1 MNTKKRMWK
10 VLVLLVIALFLNLP
24 IVSALEISNV
34 RVNVISSTEA
44 EVLWETDEPA
54 NSLVNYGLSQQ
65 GLNPVGDA
73 SNVVQ
78 HSVGLSSLAPNTTY
92 YYKVQSG
99 SVTDDNAGSLYS
111 FSTPAPDTTPPELK
125 VEIPKAVAGNNLD
138 LSGTAEKGTTVR
150 AYVNGAQLQSTTAV
164 GGSFTLTAIPLES
177 NLESMVK
184 IEAVDASGNTASVE
198 GKVFADTSKPKLELA
213 LLPDITGDKKIT
225 LTGTISEASTFE
237 VFVNNQSIEKGEGI
251 ALKAEVSLDEGDNK
265 IRIVITDAAG
275 WVTEEEILIV
285 SDTKAPTVEFDFA
298 KGKEYYQG
306 NAETDI
312 SGTTESGAKV
322 FLFIFRPLS
331 YDFTPNFDKAWEE
344 VTADEAGAFTFSEV
358 NFERPP
364 VSLKDLAPREV
375 PAGLQQESIF
385 RIEQV
390 QAAQKFTYHVY
401 LIAEDRSG
409 KAGYA
414 KKQVTLNTCYSSDFD
429 FDVQSL

>member
-1 MNTKKRMWK
+1 

-125 VEIPKAVAGNNLD
+125 VEIPKAVAGNNID
-138 LSGTAEKGTTVR
+138 ISGTAESGATVR

-213 LLPDITGDKKIT
+213 PLPDITGDKKIT
-225 LTGTISEASTFE
+225 LTGTISEASSYE
-237 VFVNNQSIEKGEGI
+237 VFVNNQSIEKGEGTT
-251 ALKAEVSLDEGDNK
+251 LKADVSLEEGEN
-265 IRIVITDAAG
+265 R
-275 WVTEEEILIV
+275 
-285 SDTKAPTVEFDFA
+285 
-298 KGKEYYQG
+298 GKWFG
-306 NAETDI
+306 IN
-312 SGTTESGAKV
+312 
-322 FLFIFRPLS
+322 
-331 YDFTPNFDKAWEE
+331 
-344 VTADEAGAFTFSEV
+344 
-358 NFERPP
+358 
-364 VSLKDLAPREV
+364 
-375 PAGLQQESIF
+375 
-385 RIEQV
+385 
-390 QAAQKFTYHVY
+390 
-401 LIAEDRSG
+401 
-409 KAGYA
+409 
-414 KKQVTLNTCYSSDFD
+414 
-429 FDVQSL
+429 